1 MSIACWRGRST
12 WTCSGPVLR
21 PGFPSKDP
29 APPFLS
35 FPEEPQGNTKSPLAC
50 LLQTAP
56 VSCQFCS
63 LTSPH
68 SPVSWLVSFF
78 CSFSPPDHL
87 HSQRLPDQD
96 TFLTKHHCLPIGC
109 KSRSHNCGHTTDIP
123 SSHSSLS
130 LGSGLLIGLSYLQF
144 PLPGSSPALL
154 ILRDPP

>member
-12 WTCSGPVLR
+12 WTCSGPVLS

-29 APPFLS
+29 APAFLS

-109 KSRSHNCGHTTDIP
+109 KSRSHSCATTLPTSPLVTPLSPLDPASSSGFHTCN
-123 SSHSSLS
+123 SLC
-130 LGSGLLIGLSYLQF
+130 QEV
-144 PLPGSSPALL
+144 
-154 ILRDPP
+154 PPCFVHP